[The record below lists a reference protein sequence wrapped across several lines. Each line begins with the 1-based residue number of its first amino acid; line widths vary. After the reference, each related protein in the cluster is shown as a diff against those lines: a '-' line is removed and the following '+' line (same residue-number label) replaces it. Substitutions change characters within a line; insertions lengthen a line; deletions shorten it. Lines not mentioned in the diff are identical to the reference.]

1 MCALYVEMM
10 CAGRIGLNWA
20 HDVFIVV
27 CQMLMHFSCIR
38 TLFFL
43 SYWYWSL
50 LVLFCLSPPS
60 LSLSRLIALWHL
72 NVSLLHPETF
82 FISGHLL
89 LILHPLTFGSMMRRL
104 VRTSRRT
111 FRDTTFIQ
119 NAKSSYQTFPILTFP
134 LSSTVGVGSHFVASR
149 SLLPLW
155 SYKSFTLTWT
165 DLIIMYLISSL
176 AFEVRTL

>member
-1 MCALYVEMM
+1 MSY
-10 CAGRIGLNWA
+10 A
-20 HDVFIVV
+20 HAFFMHTYPFFSLWFILICVGT
-27 CQMLMHFSCIR
+27 F
-38 TLFFL
+38 LFI
-43 SYWYWSL
+43 
-50 LVLFCLSPPS
+50 PPS

-72 NVSLLHPETF
+72 NVSLLHPKTF

>member
-1 MCALYVEMM
+1 MS
-10 CAGRIGLNWA
+10 NA
-20 HDVFIVV
+20 HAF
-27 CQMLMHFSCIR
+27 LMH
-38 TLFFL
+38 TYPFF
-43 SYWYWSL
+43 SL
-50 LVLFCLSPPS
+50 LLILISVGTFLFIPPS

-134 LSSTVGVGSHFVASR
+134 LSSTIEVSSHYVASR
-149 SLLPLW
+149 SLVPPW
-155 SYKSFTLTWT
+155 SYMIFTPTCT
-165 DLIIMYLISSL
+165 DLTILYLFLSF
-176 AFEVRTL
+176 AFKVRVS